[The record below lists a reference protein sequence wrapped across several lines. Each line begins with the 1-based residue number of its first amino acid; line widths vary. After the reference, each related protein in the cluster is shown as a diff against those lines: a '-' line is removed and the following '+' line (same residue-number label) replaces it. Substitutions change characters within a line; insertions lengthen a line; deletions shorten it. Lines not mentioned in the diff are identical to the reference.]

1 MFTYC
6 VLSAVILLH
15 LIGCGGGG
23 GSSGGSHTSY
33 GTFSVNVT
41 DAKPM
46 LPSGTQEVLITF
58 EEVNVHK
65 AGGGWTS
72 LPLAQEPYTIDLLLF
87 QEGHTTELV
96 PPVSLESGKYTQI
109 RIVVSSAQIVINN
122 IGYSV
127 TIPSENLK
135 TDKQFDFQVQ
145 GGGAVN
151 LTVDFDLSQSIV
163 VTDENLP
170 SYKLK
175 PVLHINKT
183 QEAATIH
190 GEISANTFDA
200 HTSTEAVVT
209 VIWDKDSD
217 GFVDLDDEVYT
228 QVIVPRNDPAS
239 FSIFWLVPEQDYI
252 VQVDIDEPPDDMH
265 EVEESIEAHY
275 LTAGAVYNLNQ
286 F

>member
-6 VLSAVILLH
+6 VLSAIIFLH
-15 LIGCGGGG
+15 FIGCGGG
-23 GSSGGSHTSY
+23 GSSGGSYTSY
-33 GTFSVNVT
+33 GTVTVNVT

-46 LPSGTQEVLITF
+46 LPSGTEEVLITF

-65 AGGGWTS
+65 SGGGWTT
-72 LPLAQEPYTIDLLLF
+72 LLLAQQPYTIDLLLF

-96 PPVSLESGKYTQI
+96 PPVRLESGKYTQI

-122 IGYSV
+122 VGHSV

-170 SYKLK
+170 SFKLK

-200 HTSTEAVVT
+200 HNSTEAVVT

-228 QVIVPRNDPAS
+228 QVIVPKNDPAS
-239 FSIFWLVPEQDYI
+239 FSIFWLVPEQDYV
-252 VQVDIDEPPDDMH
+252 VQINVDEPPDHIH
-265 EVEESIEAHY
+265 EVEESIQAHF